1 MIDSFFLEIYEVKS
15 CSLGKSH
22 ILKTKPTFNK
32 NKKFRKKGS
41 KLLKKHENAVFKKW
55 MLQILVLKHS

>member
-41 KLLKKHENAVFKKW
+41 KLLKKHENAVFKK
-55 MLQILVLKHS
+55 